1 MMRPHPHT
9 SRIQLETGFKENQH
23 DVYVQDCRE
32 LVELWVAEQR
42 SKGKSQQQI
51 ESSFEQI
58 TGSKLSEAL
67 EQAGRAFGSNMISAA
82 SDSKMLV
89 ALAGEMKRS
98 GSILGRY
105 YVDTRGGKQYVT
117 FKGRPGLRK
126 ILTGT
131 RYLVTNTKVMKIG
144 VGGQA
149 LRASAKGGFLVS
161 VIFSVTL
168 NTVDWVLKDEFRWTN
183 WIANVSTDIVKAVIS
198 GAAGYAAGMYFAGS
212 AAAAIAILP
221 LGAAIA
227 AVILVAGALYVLDNH
242 FGITKAIVDHLERA
256 ERNVKNDIRDGVY
269 YIIQSTGHAVRRQLE
284 SHVRSYISSLL
295 RRFNSMPVL
304 R

>member
-1 MMRPHPHT
+1 MPQPHPYT
-9 SRIQLETGFKENQH
+9 ARAELEAAFKENQH
-23 DVYVQDCRE
+23 DIYVQDSRE

-51 ESSFEQI
+51 ESSFEEI
-58 TGSKLSEAL
+58 TSGKLAEAL
-67 EQAGRAFGSNMISAA
+67 EQAGRAFGSNMISATK
-82 SDSKMLV
+82 DSKMLV

-105 YVDTRGGKQYVT
+105 YIDTRGGKHYVI
-117 FKGRPGLRK
+117 FKGRAGLRK

-131 RYLVTNTKVMKIG
+131 RYLAANTKVMNIG

-149 LRASAKGGFLVS
+149 LRASAKGGFFVS
-161 VIFSVTL
+161 LIFSVTL
-168 NTVDWVLKDEFRWTN
+168 NSVDWVLKDEFRWTN

-198 GAAGYAAGMYFAGS
+198 GAAGYAAGIYFAGT
-212 AAAAIAILP
+212 AATIAILP
-221 LGAAIA
+221 LGAAIIA
-227 AVILVAGALYVLDNH
+227 GIIVAGALYALDNH
-242 FGITKAIVDHLERA
+242 FGITKAIIDHLERT
-256 ERNVKNDIRDGVY
+256 ERNVKSDIRDGFY

-284 SHVRSYISSLL
+284 SHTRSYISGLL
-295 RRFNSMPVL
+295 RRFNGIPVI

>member
-9 SRIQLETGFKENQH
+9 SRTQLETAFNENQH
-23 DVYVQDCRE
+23 DIYVQDCRE

-58 TGSKLSEAL
+58 TGVKLIEAL

-82 SDSKMLV
+82 TDSKMLV

-105 YVDTRGGKQYVT
+105 YIDTRGGKQYVI
-117 FKGRPGLRK
+117 FKGRPGLRR

-131 RYLVTNTKVMKIG
+131 RYLATNTKVMKIG

-149 LRASAKGGFLVS
+149 LRASARGGFIVS

-168 NTVDWVLKDEFRWTN
+168 NSVDWVLNDEFRWTN

-212 AAAAIAILP
+212 AATIAILP
-221 LGAAIA
+221 LGAAIVA
-227 AVILVAGALYVLDNH
+227 GILVAGALYALDNH
-242 FGITKAIVDHLERA
+242 FGITKAIIDHLERA
-256 ERNVKNDIRDGVY
+256 ERNVKNDFRDGVY

-284 SHVRSYISSLL
+284 SHVRSYISGLL
-295 RRFNSMPVL
+295 RRFNGIPVV

>member
-1 MMRPHPHT
+1 MSQPHSYT
-9 SRIQLETGFKENQH
+9 SRAELETAFKQNHH
-23 DVYVQDCRE
+23 DIYVQDCRE
-32 LVELWVAEQR
+32 LVELWIAEQK

-51 ESSFEQI
+51 ESLFQQI
-58 TGSKLSEAL
+58 TGSKLADTL
-67 EQAGRAFGSNMISAA
+67 ENAGRAFGSNIISATT
-82 SDSKMLV
+82 DSKMLV

-105 YVDTRGGKQYVT
+105 YIDTHGGKQYVI

-131 RYLVTNTKVMKIG
+131 RYLVNNTKVMNIG

-149 LRASAKGGFLVS
+149 LRASAKGGFIVS
-161 VIFSVTL
+161 VIFSLTL
-168 NTVDWVLKDEFRWTN
+168 NSIDWVLKDEFRWTN
-183 WIANVSTDIVKAVIS
+183 WVGNVSTDIVKAVIS

-212 AAAAIAILP
+212 AATIAILP
-221 LGAAIA
+221 LGAAIIA
-227 AVILVAGALYVLDNH
+227 GIVVAGALYALDNH
-242 FGITKAIVDHLERA
+242 FGITKAIIEHLERT
-256 ERNVKNDIRDGVY
+256 ERNLKNEVRDGFY

-284 SHVRSYISSLL
+284 SHVRSYISGLL
-295 RRFNSMPVL
+295 RRFNSFPAI

>member
-1 MMRPHPHT
+1 MPQPHPYT
-9 SRIQLETGFKENQH
+9 SRAELETAFKENQH
-23 DVYVQDCRE
+23 DIYVQDSRE

-51 ESSFEQI
+51 ESSFEEI
-58 TGSKLSEAL
+58 TGGKLAEAL
-67 EQAGRAFGSNMISAA
+67 EQAGRAFGSNIISATK
-82 SDSKMLV
+82 DSKMLV

-105 YVDTRGGKQYVT
+105 YIDTRGGKPYVI
-117 FKGRPGLRK
+117 FKGRAGLRK

-131 RYLVTNTKVMKIG
+131 RYLATNTKVMNIG
-144 VGGQA
+144 VGGKA
-149 LRASAKGGFLVS
+149 LRASARGGFFVS

-168 NTVDWVLKDEFRWTN
+168 NSVDWVLKDEFRWTN

-198 GAAGYAAGMYFAGS
+198 GAAGYAAGMYFAGT
-212 AAAAIAILP
+212 AATIAILP
-221 LGAAIA
+221 LGAAIVA
-227 AVILVAGALYVLDNH
+227 GIVVAGALYALDNH
-242 FGITKAIVDHLERA
+242 FGITKAIIEHLERT
-256 ERNVKNDIRDGVY
+256 EKNVKNEIRDGFY

-284 SHVRSYISSLL
+284 SHVRSYISGLL
-295 RRFNSMPVL
+295 RRFNGFPVI